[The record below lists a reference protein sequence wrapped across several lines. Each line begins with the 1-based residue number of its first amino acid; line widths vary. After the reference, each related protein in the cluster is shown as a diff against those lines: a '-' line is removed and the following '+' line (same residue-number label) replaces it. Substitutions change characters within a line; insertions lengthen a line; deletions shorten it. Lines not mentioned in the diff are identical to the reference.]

1 MGDRRREG
9 KGEKTREEEGLY
21 GASRGN
27 ILRRSA
33 N

>member
-1 MGDRRREG
+1 MGDGRREG
-9 KGEKTREEEGLY
+9 KGEKTREEGLY